1 MDKVYELIRNL
12 ESPNREFS
20 PVPFWFLNDEFSDDE
35 IIRQMEDFNSKGV
48 HGVVLHPRIGIPESI
63 EYLSDKFMH
72 TIETA
77 VKTAARLDMRIVL
90 YDEGMYP
97 SGSARMASSIPASF
111 AAFCAISSVMVGSE
125 SVIWSSTVPGTREK
139 CCSTQPMHAR
149 RSWSGIAETFTPP
162 MVISPFSG

>member
-90 YDEGMYP
+90 
-97 SGSARMASSIPASF
+97 
-111 AAFCAISSVMVGSE
+111 
-125 SVIWSSTVPGTREK
+125 
-139 CCSTQPMHAR
+139 
-149 RSWSGIAETFTPP
+149 
-162 MVISPFSG
+162 